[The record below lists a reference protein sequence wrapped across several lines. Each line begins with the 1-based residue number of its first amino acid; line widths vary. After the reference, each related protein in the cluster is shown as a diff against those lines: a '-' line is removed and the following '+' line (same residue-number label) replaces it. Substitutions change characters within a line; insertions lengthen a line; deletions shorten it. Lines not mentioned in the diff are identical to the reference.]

1 MKLKDIKK
9 DLAKLFSPAESSDAG
24 SANKSLKQTGQS
36 SASRASDEQ
45 MPAQRKDI
53 DAFLSQVSKLPPVN
67 RSGQRGRLIFAL
79 DATASREATWDQAMQ
94 LQADMFSSAQ
104 SLGGL
109 QVQLAYFRGFAEFRA
124 SDWLLDSSRLL
135 SLMTGIRCEAGITK
149 IEQLLNHA
157 LRETRQEK
165 VHAVVYIG
173 DCVEES
179 IDVLCQKAGE
189 LGILNVPVFVF
200 QEGHDNN
207 AQRCFQEM
215 ARLSGGAWAPFDHA
229 SADQLR
235 DLLKAVAVYAS
246 GGLKALQDFSRHA
259 HPGVARLGH
268 QLKR

>member
-1 MKLKDIKK
+1 MKLKDIKN
-9 DLAKLFSPAESSDAG
+9 DLARLFAGSEPLQDADSSKALQAGTSSDDKPSQA
-24 SANKSLKQTGQS
+24 
-36 SASRASDEQ
+36 
-45 MPAQRKDI
+45 PVQRQDI
-53 DAFLSQVSKLPPVN
+53 NAFLSQVAKLPPVN
-67 RSGQRGRLIFAL
+67 KSGQRGRLIFAL

-94 LQADMFSSAQ
+94 LQAHMFTSTQA
-104 SLGGL
+104 LGGL

-124 SDWLLDSSRLL
+124 SDWLLDSNRLL

-149 IEQLLNHA
+149 IEQLLAHA
-157 LRETRQEK
+157 LRETRQHK

-189 LGILNVPVFVF
+189 LGLLNVPLFVF
-200 QEGHDNN
+200 QEGSDSN
-207 AQRCFQEM
+207 AQRCFQDM

-246 GGLKALQDFSRHA
+246 GGLKALQDFSHHA